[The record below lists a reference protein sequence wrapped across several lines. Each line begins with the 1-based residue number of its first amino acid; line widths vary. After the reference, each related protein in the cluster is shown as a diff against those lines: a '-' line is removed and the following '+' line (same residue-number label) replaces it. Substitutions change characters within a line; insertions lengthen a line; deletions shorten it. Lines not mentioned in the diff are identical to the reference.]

1 MTPMRIG
8 IDARF
13 YGSLGKGLGR
23 YTERLIHHLE
33 KIAPPGDEFVI
44 FLRQENW
51 EHYVPQ
57 NPRFQKQLADFGWYS
72 LAEQVHM
79 PKLVRAARLDVMHYP
94 HFNVPIFTPKP
105 FVVTVHD
112 LILTHFPTRRATT
125 LGPVKYWLKQL
136 AYRVVLSR
144 AVARAS
150 RILTVSE
157 FTKQDIQQYF
167 GYDPKK
173 ISVTYEAVDTFP
185 RPVVDDGEV
194 CSRLGLPK
202 KFLLYVGNAYPHKNL
217 EQLVALTQVLPQQ
230 YDDAHV
236 VIVCKEDYFL
246 ARVQALVTQA
256 GLSGRVHFPG
266 YVSDADLG
274 ALYRLAH
281 AYIFPSL
288 YEGFGLPPLEAMAQ
302 GTPVLSSDAACMRE
316 VLGEAALYFN
326 PREVRGMLAALQ
338 KLDASPATRAAL
350 VAAGTLQAQ
359 KYSWSVLARATL
371 QAYHDIPHS

>member
-1 MTPMRIG
+1 MRIG

-33 KIAPPGDEFVI
+33 QLAPAGDEFVI

-51 EHYVPQ
+51 ADYQPA
-57 NPRFQKQLADFGWYS
+57 NPRFTKQLADFPWYS
-72 LAEQVHM
+72 IAEQVRM
-79 PKLVRAARLDVMHYP
+79 PKLVRAAQLDVMHYP
-94 HFNVPIFTPKP
+94 HFNVPVLTPKP

-125 LGPVKYWLKQL
+125 LGPLKYWLKQL

-173 ISVTYEAVDTFP
+173 ITVAYEAVDAFP
-185 RPVVDDGEV
+185 RPAVNDAEV
-194 CSRLGLPK
+194 RTRLQLPQR
-202 KFLLYVGNAYPHKNL
+202 FLLYVGNAYPHKNL
-217 EQLVALTQVLPQQ
+217 EQLIALVQALPAH
-230 YDDAHV
+230 YRDLHV
-236 VIVCKEDYFL
+236 VIVCKQDYFL
-246 ARVQALVTQA
+246 QRVQALVQQA
-256 GLSGRVHFPG
+256 NVADRVHFTG

-316 VLGEAALYFN
+316 ILGAAALYFN
-326 PREVRGMLAALQ
+326 PRDVHGMLAALQ
-338 KLDASPATRAAL
+338 KLDADPATRAKL
-350 VAAGTLQAQ
+350 IAAGRAQ
-359 KYSWSVLARATL
+359 VQRYSWSALARTTL
-371 QAYHDIPHS
+371 QAYHDFHQP

>member
-1 MTPMRIG
+1 MRIG

-13 YGSLGKGLGR
+13 YGSHGKGLGR

-33 KIAPPGDEFVI
+33 QLAPAEDEFVI

-51 EHYVPQ
+51 EHYQPAGQ
-57 NPRFQKQLADFGWYS
+57 RFTKQLADFPWYS
-72 LAEQVHM
+72 VAEQRHL
-79 PKLVRAARLDVMHYP
+79 PKLVRAANLDVMHYP
-94 HFNVPIFTPKP
+94 HFNVPMFTPTP
-105 FVVTVHD
+105 FIVTVHD

-167 GYDPKK
+167 GYDPQK
-173 ISVTYEAVDTFP
+173 IIVTYEAVDPFP
-185 RPVVDDGEV
+185 SSGVTDEEV
-194 CSRLGLPK
+194 RLRRQLPQ

-217 EQLVALTQVLPQQ
+217 EQLVALVRQLPPAYQ
-230 YDDAHV
+230 DVHV
-236 VIVCKEDYFL
+236 VIVCRPDYFL
-246 ARVQALVTQA
+246 RRLQVQVRQA
-256 GLSGRVHFPG
+256 GLERRIHFPG
-266 YVSDADLG
+266 FVSDADLG

-302 GTPVLSSDAACMRE
+302 GTPVLSSDAACMVE

-326 PREVRGMLAALQ
+326 PRDVRGMLAALQ
-338 KLDASPATRAAL
+338 HLDSSPALRHAL
-350 VAAGTLQAQ
+350 VAAGQERVQ
-359 KYSWSVLARATL
+359 RYSWSSLAHTTL
-371 QAYHDIPHS
+371 QTYHDIFRP

>member
-1 MTPMRIG
+1 MRIG

-33 KIAPPGDEFVI
+33 RLAPPGDEFVI

-51 EHYVPQ
+51 DAYVPQ
-57 NPRFQKQLADFGWYS
+57 RSTFTKQLADFPWYS
-72 LAEQVHM
+72 VAEQVEM
-79 PKLVRAARLDVMHYP
+79 PKLVRVARLDVMHYP
-94 HFNVPIFTPKP
+94 HFNVPVWTPKP

-125 LGPVKYWLKQL
+125 LGPLKYWLKQF

-144 AVARAS
+144 AVSRAS

-173 ISVTYEAVDTFP
+173 IAVTYEAVDNFP
-185 RPVVDDGEV
+185 QPVINDAEV
-194 CSRLGLPK
+194 RSRLGLPEN
-202 KFLLYVGNAYPHKNL
+202 FLLYVGNAYPHKNL
-217 EQLVALTQVLPQQ
+217 ETLVTLAQNLTGP
-230 YDDAHV
+230 YSDMHI
-236 VIVCKEDYFL
+236 VIVCKRDYFL
-246 ARVQALVTQA
+246 DRVQDAVRAAQVEH
-256 GLSGRVHFPG
+256 RVHFPG

-316 VLGEAALYFN
+316 ILGTAALYFN
-326 PREVRGMLAALQ
+326 PRDVRGMLAALQ
-338 KLDASPATRAAL
+338 KLDADPALRASCI
-350 VAAGTLQAQ
+350 AAGHTQVQ
-359 KYSWSVLARATL
+359 RYSWSTLAKTTL
-371 QAYHDIPHS
+371 QAYHDIPHT